1 MYNQLINRFLLTL
14 AINDLMMLLATFFIF
29 SLPVITERM
38 ENISLINISSSLL
51 VFFYPIAHTSHTCAV
66 YTTILVSG
74 YRYLGICHPFLVYRN
89 NNNSRSIHIAI
100 TSAVVF
106 SVVFNLPRC
115 FEFQCVPCRS
125 EIFHRMS
132 IVVRPTMLMFSQA
145 VMITYHIILNMIV
158 KFLIPFIMLTTFNW
172 KIIRTLHLSSLLR
185 RRLHVMNHQIKA
197 SDLVCIKDLTDA
209 GNLHIIV
216 HKNKIVKETDK
227 RNKAVTIALV
237 LLVIQFLVYNS
248 IAFTNNILEQISTIS
263 SNSFHYRFLTELSTI
278 SISLNSATTAIYYLI
293 LSSKYQIICKKTVFM
308 FGKFL
313 QNVKIFAKIRGR

>member
-125 EIFHRMS
+125 EIFHR
-132 IVVRPTMLMFSQA
+132 Q
-145 VMITYHIILNMIV
+145 
-158 KFLIPFIMLTTFNW
+158 KEQ
-172 KIIRTLHLSSLLR
+172 SSD
-185 RRLHVMNHQIKA
+185 NSACAI
-197 SDLVCIKDLTDA
+197 
-209 GNLHIIV
+209 G
-216 HKNKIVKETDK
+216 
-227 RNKAVTIALV
+227 
-237 LLVIQFLVYNS
+237 NS
-248 IAFTNNILEQISTIS
+248 ISDQSQSVPPKSIRSQSVS
-263 SNSFHYRFLTELSTI
+263 PKSVRY
-278 SISLNSATTAIYYLI
+278 SISL
-293 LSSKYQIICKKTVFM
+293 LS
-308 FGKFL
+308 
-313 QNVKIFAKIRGR
+313 

>member
-1 MYNQLINRFLLTL
+1 MKKEALGESEENEILYCGHSYNQKFSPLQTVSRIYIIPAICIFGIIANVVNICIFSHKKMYNQLINRFLLTL

-125 EIFHRMS
+125 EIFHRN
-132 IVVRPTMLMFSQA
+132 P
-145 VMITYHIILNMIV
+145 
-158 KFLIPFIMLTTFNW
+158 FLILW
-172 KIIRTLHLSSLLR
+172 KY
-185 RRLHVMNHQIKA
+185 
-197 SDLVCIKDLTDA
+197 
-209 GNLHIIV
+209 
-216 HKNKIVKETDK
+216 K

-293 LSSKYQIICKKTVFM
+293 LSSKYQIIYQSQSVPPKS
-308 FGKFL
+308 
-313 QNVKIFAKIRGR
+313 IRSQSVSPKSVRYSISLLS